1 MNQEENINC
10 ERERENVE
18 TQKVLEESR
27 QVLRIGGAD
36 EGALLALC
44 VLREVAL

>member
-18 TQKVLEESR
+18 TRKVLEESR

-36 EGALLALC
+36 EGALLAL
-44 VLREVAL
+44 